1 MSGRTSRSLLGSASI
16 VSAAYLASR
25 LMGYGREALLAA
37 QFGATHTTDAYLVAQ
52 EIPNFLFAAV
62 GSALV
67 MVFIPIYRELA
78 VRAGDHAADQ
88 LFRRTLAVVSGGAVL
103 LMLIGWVAAPALLPA
118 LVPGLPDP
126 VQRLAVTLTAI
137 MMPMIPLLGASSA
150 LTAVLNG
157 RWHFAVPAFVPL
169 IGNLFVVGMLLVV
182 RRPEQITWVATAAVA
197 GAAAGLLIQVPA
209 VRAHGVQLWSRQVGQ
224 APAAV
229 NRALGQIWRLVLP
242 VALTAGATQ
251 LQSFATRFFASGLS
265 PGSISALNYA
275 SRVNSVPYGV
285 VGVALA
291 TVLYPGMA
299 EQAAA
304 GRIRDLRQTV
314 GDGLRMLAFILL
326 PMAAGLYVFRE
337 PAIRLFLER
346 GAFDPQATA
355 MTAGAIRYYAPGIL
369 FFGWLDFLSRSFVVV
384 QETLTPLWAGIG
396 MLAASLALNQLL
408 VGPMAQGGLALSATL
423 ASGLAVAFL
432 LWRLRQRLGPYEG
445 WRVAGAVLTSLVTS
459 GLGAA
464 VGWQV
469 YTHLPGASDGAFLV
483 QALCL
488 AAGLAA
494 LLAVHVGLGM
504 LLGGSEGRR
513 LLAGLRARFARRP

>member
-1 MSGRTSRSLLGSASI
+1 MSDRTTRSLLGSASV

-52 EIPNFLFAAV
+52 EIPNFLFAAI

-78 VRAGDHAADQ
+78 LREGEDVADQ
-88 LFRRTLAVVSGGAVL
+88 LFRRTLVTVAGGALAMIV
-103 LMLIGWVAAPALLPA
+103 IGWVAAPVLMPA
-118 LVPGLPDP
+118 LVPGLPSEI
-126 VQRLAVTLTAI
+126 QHLAVTLTAI
-137 MMPMIPLLGASSA
+137 MMPMIPLLGISSA

-157 RWHFAVPAFVPL
+157 RWHFAAPAFVPL
-169 IGNLFVVGMLLVV
+169 ITNLFVVGMLLVV
-182 RRPEQITWVATAAVA
+182 RRPEQITWVAMAAVVGSA
-197 GAAAGLLIQVPA
+197 VGMLVQVPVVRSKGVRVLARKAGPAPVA
-209 VRAHGVQLWSRQVGQ
+209 VK
-224 APAAV
+224 
-229 NRALGQIWRLVLP
+229 RALGQIWRLMLP

-265 PGSISALNYA
+265 AGSISALNYA

-299 EQAAA
+299 EKAAA
-304 GRIRDLRQTV
+304 GRITELRETIS
-314 GDGLRMLAFILL
+314 DGLRTFAFILL

-337 PAIRLFLER
+337 PAIRIFLER

-355 MTAGAIRYYAPGIL
+355 MTAGAIQFYAPGIL

-384 QETLTPLWAGIG
+384 QEALTPLWAGLI
-396 MLAASLALNQLL
+396 LLVASLVLNRAL
-408 VGPMAQGGLALSATL
+408 VGPLAQGGLALSTTL
-423 ASGLAVAFL
+423 ATGLAVAFL
-432 LWRLRQRLGPYEG
+432 LARLRSKLGPIG
-445 WRVAGAVLTSLVTS
+445 GRRVAGAVLTNLVTS
-459 GLGAA
+459 AVGAV

-469 YTHLPGASDGAFLV
+469 YAHLPGAADGGFLV
-483 QALCL
+483 QVLCL

-494 LLAVHVGLGM
+494 LLLVHVGLGL
-504 LLGGSEGRR
+504 LLGGGEGRR
-513 LLAGLRARFARRP
+513 MVSALTSRLARKP